1 MRDYTDKY
9 NSNPNNTDWKTWLD
23 YFTSIPNYGSVK
35 KICNNNRDTKI
46 ANTKGMIFK
55 KELVETKNILDNP
68 DLTVQEINDYQN
80 ILEMSLNQITETKLY
95 QNEQIKTI
103 NSRLKELNPLYVT
116 YKTDKQ
122 NLLNQLKNYFNT
134 EISYNI
140 LNYQLVKD
148 NNLTFSNVIPGSEQ
162 SFTSYLLKENEFL
175 NCFGNKL
182 SITNPTFTQKN
193 ENDFSNNDYFGVSDE
208 KIVTYG
214 ESITNEYGPKIDE
227 LSELKSLENI
237 PENSQVSS
245 NIVGQ
250 YLSFIN
256 SFYDKQ
262 MNKIYEN
269 RYNHNEQILQM
280 DRNNLDLKEKH
291 FLFMKMNQIIN
302 INVKKV

>member
-1 MRDYTDKY
+1 MNLPSSILNTNDFLEIDVIDTSYIFCPWEPKCNDDICKNTGTYFEYTCCNNTSWYQNNTISYKDISFVQQNQNTCRTIDASMRDYTDKY

-68 DLTVQEINDYQN
+68 DLTVQEIIDYQN
-80 ILEMSLNQITETKLY
+80 ILEMSLNQIPETKRL

-103 NSRLKELNPLYVT
+103 NSRLKELNPLSVT

-122 NLLNQLKNYFNT
+122 NLVNQLKNYFNT

-214 ESITNEYGPKIDE
+214 ESI
-227 LSELKSLENI
+227 
-237 PENSQVSS
+237 
-245 NIVGQ
+245 
-250 YLSFIN
+250 
-256 SFYDKQ
+256 
-262 MNKIYEN
+262 
-269 RYNHNEQILQM
+269 
-280 DRNNLDLKEKH
+280 
-291 FLFMKMNQIIN
+291 
-302 INVKKV
+302 